1 MLTIYTKRGFC
12 AQCRQTK
19 LFLAKQ
25 GTKYEEVVVEETDEE
40 MLQNLR
46 DQGFGQFPVVIADGV
61 TFTGFRPDRLELLV

>member
-12 AQCRQTK
+12 VQCRQTK

-25 GTKYEEVVVEETDEE
+25 GTKYEEIVVEETDEE
-40 MLQNLR
+40 MLQHLR